1 MANASYT
8 APQSTYQAGLTRGWI
23 EAATGQTKPAPCGR
37 SLVLLV
43 LLAAL
48 ALLLSGC
55 AKPLLV
61 CPRTVKVPAPPIP
74 TEHASLVFFATDRL
88 PATGEGLAFSEELNP
103 ADDPMSYGSI
113 CANPTGGQRDC
124 NSASRL
130 LDKEQFLQRIRA
142 THSDVVL
149 FVHGFNYTFD
159 ESVETTLRI
168 VQRTRFPATPVA
180 YNWPSQGKVTAY
192 GIDSDMSEWT
202 IDHLTDFIRDLAG
215 AVPEGFHLHIMA
227 HSMGNGAVLLALARL
242 NLTDRRLGQLILIAP
257 DVDANI
263 FKVMI
268 LHAGTFQRRTLYV
281 SNHDLA
287 LRAAGFLHSGTSRA
301 GDATKQYVVVEGV
314 DTVDMSPLRAGFTGH
329 SLYEYSQ
336 LMFDEFGEVL
346 QDKPPT
352 GRNLASCTVKSI
364 QSFNV
369 AHGTALPCVVYQ
381 LPR

>member
-1 MANASYT
+1 MS
-8 APQSTYQAGLTRGWI
+8 
-23 EAATGQTKPAPCGR
+23 
-37 SLVLLV
+37 
-43 LLAAL
+43 
-48 ALLLSGC
+48 
-55 AKPLLV
+55 
-61 CPRTVKVPAPPIP
+61 
-74 TEHASLVFFATDRL
+74 
-88 PATGEGLAFSEELNP
+88 FSEELNP
-103 ADDPMSYGSI
+103 AEDPMSYGSI
-113 CANPTGGQRDC
+113 CASPAGGRGDC
-124 NSASRL
+124 NSAARS
-130 LDKEQFLQRIRA
+130 LDKKQFLEGIRA

-192 GIDSDMSEWT
+192 GVDRDMSEWT
-202 IDHLTDFIRDLAG
+202 IDHLTDFIRELAG

-242 NLTDRRLGQLILIAP
+242 NLSEKRLGQLILIAP

-268 LHAGTFQRRTLYV
+268 LHAGPFQRRTLYV

-314 DTVDMSPLRAGFTGH
+314 DTIDMSPLRAGITGH
-329 SLYEYSQ
+329 SLYDYSQ
-336 LMFDEFGEVL
+336 VMFDDLEEVL
-346 QDKPPT
+346 QGKTAT
-352 GRNLASCTVKSI
+352 GRNLTSCTVKSI

-369 AHGTALPCVVYQ
+369 AHGTALPCVVYR
-381 LPR
+381 LPSQ